1 VIGILTAV
9 VALLAIVLAIDL
21 IVTFALIR
29 RVSGLYSGGS
39 AQDILPKVGS
49 AVAEFAVGGE
59 GGEGGEGGDRLELA
73 DLRSA
78 SLTVIFMMTGCDPC
92 QALLADLRTRPLGD
106 GEPVFAFIA
115 HHGEASDEVVGSY
128 RSQLPP
134 GVRTAVTSPT
144 GDVARAFAVQ
154 SFPVALRVDHGVIAA
169 SGHSLDAVL
178 GPAGASSRA
187 GSPVPA

>member
-39 AQDILPKVGS
+39 AQATLPQVGS
-49 AVAEFAVGGE
+49 AVAEFAVGPE
-59 GGEGGEGGDRLELA
+59 AGDRLELA
-73 DLRSA
+73 DLQA
-78 SLTVIFMMTGCDPC
+78 ANLTVIFMMTGCGPC
-92 QALLADLRTRPLGD
+92 QGLLADLSTRPLRD

-154 SFPVALRVDHGVIAA
+154 SFPVTLRVEQGIIAA
-169 SGHSLDAVL
+169 SGRSLDAVL
-178 GPAGASSRA
+178 GPVGSSSRA
-187 GSPVPA
+187 GSPVAA